1 MNRSLH
7 VLLYVTLMIGSLT
20 FMTGCPSEPPP
31 PPPPVDTDGD
41 GLNDDEETKLGTDPA
56 VADTDGDGLND
67 YEEVN
72 QYNTDP
78 LTADSDGDGLEDGE
92 EVLSYNTDP
101 LKPDTDGDGLNDYD
115 EVMEYNT
122 NPNKSDSDGDGLSD
136 YEEAITYNTNPNNPD
151 SDGNGFN
158 DYEEIQMG
166 TDPNDSN
173 DPVYIKDEDL
183 NTINFD
189 FDKSNITDQ
198 AAQQLSENVQML
210 QDNTKFRVR
219 VNAYTDHIGGDQYNL
234 RLSKRRANSV
244 LKFYTDNGIAEDRV
258 EAQGLGKAPIPCA
271 SEDPNGRGCRENRR
285 AESIPVNPYQY
296 TPDM

>member
-7 VLLYVTLMIGSLT
+7 VLLYVALMIGSLT

-31 PPPPVDTDGD
+31 PPAPVDTDGD

-166 TDPNDSN
+166 TDPNNSN
-173 DPVYIKDEDL
+173 DPVYIADL
-183 NTINFD
+183 NTVNFE
-189 FDKSNITDQ
+189 FDKSNVTDQ

-219 VNAYTDHIGGDQYNL
+219 VDAYTDHIGGDQYNL

-244 LKFYTDNGIAEDRV
+244 LKFYSDNGIAEDRV
-258 EAQGLGKAPIPCA
+258 EARGLGKAPIPC
-271 SEDPNGRGCRENRR
+271 SGEDPNGRGCRENRR